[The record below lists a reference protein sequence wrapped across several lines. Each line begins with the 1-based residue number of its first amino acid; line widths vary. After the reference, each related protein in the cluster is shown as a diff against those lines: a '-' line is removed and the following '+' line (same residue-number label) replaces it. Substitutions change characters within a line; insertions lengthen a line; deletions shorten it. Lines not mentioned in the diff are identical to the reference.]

1 MVEVPDRL
9 AGLRPVYWNPE
20 RTNETC
26 AVCTTPVS
34 GYSRCYQCNAQAGAG
49 SPLANVVAPITY
61 AVDDS
66 QAMSDLYNYK
76 SVPRGHVAR
85 DAQLRLFTMLHA
97 SLSLHLPCLIQAG
110 RGEMV
115 VTTVPSSKGR
125 QGDHPLR
132 EAMRL
137 FSRFPQP
144 EIDYVGPADLD
155 AAARRV
161 LAPDR
166 FQVESYEVV
175 GKHVLLLDDTW
186 VTGAHMQSC
195 ASVLQSAGAAWV
207 TAVPLGRMLKHQ
219 NAVTSSYLARR
230 KVRVFN
236 PALCPLTGLTH

>member
-1 MVEVPDRL
+1 MEVPDRL

-20 RTNETC
+20 RSAETC

-34 GYSRCYQCNAQAGAG
+34 GYSRCYQCNAQSGTG
-49 SPLANVVAPITY
+49 NPLANVVAPITY

-66 QAMSDLYNYK
+66 QAMRDLYNYK
-76 SVPRGHVAR
+76 TVGQEAH
-85 DAQLRLFTMLHA
+85 DAQVRLFTMLHA
-97 SLSLHLPCLIQAG
+97 SLALHLPCLIRAG

-132 EAMRL
+132 EAMRM

-144 EIDYVGPADLD
+144 HIEYVGPANLD

-161 LAPDR
+161 LAPSR
-166 FQVESYEVV
+166 FEVAAHDV
-175 GKHVLLLDDTW
+175 AGKHVLLLDDTW

-207 TAVPLGRMLKHQ
+207 TAVPLGRMLKHRSE
-219 NAVTSSYLARR
+219 VTAAYLSRH

-236 PALCPLTGLTH
+236 PGICPLTGMTH